1 MKIRFVRPFL
11 NISLCVLFI
20 LAIHSIGQAQSGR
33 RAPKPLNPPTTT
45 PSPAEPEQPSSQ
57 NKPALKQQT
66 LIVGMDEKG
75 GSLYVPSY
83 MSDAVWSGF
92 FERFKGISSITITTD
107 KSMRRKEASERAKK
121 ETESF
126 VVLLQLETSG
136 MDAGMG
142 QVNPNDLAI
151 SYVIFSPGTGKVKDQ
166 GRVYVRPASG
176 VLSGRLP
183 TGRTG
188 ELQLNE
194 AGRETAD
201 RVMSA
206 LHIGSPTIMHL
217 AIFRQ
222 AHES

>member
-183 TGRTG
+183 T
-188 ELQLNE
+188 
-194 AGRETAD
+194 D
-201 RVMSA
+201 
-206 LHIGSPTIMHL
+206 
-217 AIFRQ
+217 
-222 AHES
+222 